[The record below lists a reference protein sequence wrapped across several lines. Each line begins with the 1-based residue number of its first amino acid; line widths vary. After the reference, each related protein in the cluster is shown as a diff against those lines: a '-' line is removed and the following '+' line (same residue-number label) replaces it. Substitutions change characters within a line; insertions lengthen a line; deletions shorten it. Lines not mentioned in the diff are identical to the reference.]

1 MRAYS
6 TIWAKRMDSPLYFDD
21 IVLGRVWTSP
31 RRTVTEAD
39 VIQFATSTGDFNPL
53 HVDYDFAAQSS
64 YRQPIAHGLLGLSW
78 VAGLGSNFPLVNT
91 LAFTAVRNWEFC
103 RPLYFG
109 DTVFVE
115 TTCKEKGAAGRRSG
129 KVIWLRKLIN
139 QEQRV
144 VQQGLLETLVAVRP
158 PQPPIPKPHM
168 ETLGRQT
175 NTGSSPKVN
184 DKSGTD
190 PLGGNNPGGGPIKH
204 SPPVLEK
211 P

>member
-1 MRAYS
+1 
-6 TIWAKRMDSPLYFDD
+6 MDSPLYFDD
-21 IVLGRVWTSP
+21 ILVGRVWVSP

-78 VAGLGSNFPLVNT
+78 VAGLGSHFPMVNT
-91 LAFTAVRNWEFC
+91 LAFTAVRNWEFS

-115 TTCKEKGAAGRRSG
+115 TTCQEKSSAGRRSG
-129 KVIWLRKLIN
+129 KVVWLRKLIN

-158 PQPPIPKPHM
+158 AQPTVPKPHIDP
-168 ETLGRQT
+168 RRNPA
-175 NTGSSPKVN
+175 NTGSSTKRN
-184 DKSGTD
+184 DPSSVD
-190 PLGGNNPGGGPIKH
+190 SLGHDNSGGPLKH

>member
-1 MRAYS
+1 
-6 TIWAKRMDSPLYFDD
+6 MDSPLYFDD
-21 IVLGRVWTSP
+21 ILLGRVWVSP

-78 VAGLGSNFPLVNT
+78 VAGLGSYFPSVNT

-115 TTCKEKGAAGRRSG
+115 TTCKEKSTPGRRSG
-129 KVIWLRKLIN
+129 KVVWHRKLIN
-139 QEQRV
+139 QEKRV

-158 PQPPIPKPHM
+158 PNASIPQPHIDPLRNPVSNGSPPEENKHTNID
-168 ETLGRQT
+168 TLGRV
-175 NTGSSPKVN
+175 NSS
-184 DKSGTD
+184 SD
-190 PLGGNNPGGGPIKH
+190 PNKH

>member
-1 MRAYS
+1 
-6 TIWAKRMDSPLYFDD
+6 MDSALYFDD

-39 VIQFATSTGDFNPL
+39 VIQFATSTGDLNPL
-53 HVDYDFAAQSS
+53 HIDYDFAAKSS
-64 YRQPIAHGLLGLSW
+64 YKQPVAHGLLGLSW
-78 VAGLGSNFPLVNT
+78 VAGLGSYFPLVNT

-129 KVIWLRKLIN
+129 KVIWFRKLIN

-144 VQQGLLETLVAVRP
+144 VQQGLLETIVAVRP
-158 PQPPIPKPHM
+158 PQSPIPKSHM
-168 ETLGRQT
+168 EIRGNQA
-175 NTGSSPKVN
+175 NIGSSPKIN
-184 DKSGTD
+184 DPGG
-190 PLGGNNPGGGPIKH
+190 PELLGGGNPGSGPLKP

>member
-1 MRAYS
+1 M
-6 TIWAKRMDSPLYFDD
+6 
-21 IVLGRVWTSP
+21 GRVWTSP

-53 HVDYDFAAQSS
+53 HVDYDFAAKSS

-115 TTCKEKGAAGRRSG
+115 TTCKEKGASGRRSG

-144 VQQGLLETLVAVRP
+144 VQQGLLETLVAVRQTP
-158 PQPPIPKPHM
+158 SAVPKHHL
-168 ETLGRQT
+168 EKTLRQQTSSPSPQT
-175 NTGSSPKVN
+175 NVESGPGS
-184 DKSGTD
+184 
-190 PLGGNNPGGGPIKH
+190 LGKNNPGGGPIKH
-204 SPPVLEK
+204 SQPVLEK